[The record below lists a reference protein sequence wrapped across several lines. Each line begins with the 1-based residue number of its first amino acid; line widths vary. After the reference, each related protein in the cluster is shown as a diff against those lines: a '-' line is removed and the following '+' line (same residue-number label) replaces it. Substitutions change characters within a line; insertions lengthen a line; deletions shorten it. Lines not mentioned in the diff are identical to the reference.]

1 MNEPSSQE
9 DFFEMAN
16 LFPADTGLPMVVWAS
31 ERGHARHDV
40 RIKVNQSHGTRMLPG
55 NLATVAVRPTPRLVA
70 GQLSPA
76 DLQAV
81 SDWIRLNEAA
91 LVAHWDFTID
101 TDEFLQRLQ
110 PLSPP
115 IPP

>member
-1 MNEPSSQE
+1 
-9 DFFEMAN
+9 
-16 LFPADTGLPMVVWAS
+16 
-31 ERGHARHDV
+31 
-40 RIKVNQSHGTRMLPG
+40 
-55 NLATVAVRPTPRLVA
+55 
-70 GQLSPA
+70 
-76 DLQAV
+76 LQAV

-91 LVAHWDFTID
+91 LVGYWDFTID